1 MNTKGIILAGGSGT
15 RLSPLTSKISKHLL
29 PIYDKPMIFYP
40 LSILMLAGIK
50 EILIITNPEY
60 LESFKGILGDG
71 SFIGIDIE
79 YETQEN
85 PNGVADALI
94 IGERFID
101 KDNVCLILGDNFF
114 WGNYFSA
121 LLCDININF
130 KKGAHIFSYT
140 VRNPKGYGIVEMN
153 KNNVISIEEKPQN
166 PKSSLA
172 ITGLYFY
179 DNDCVKKAKQIK
191 PSVRNEIEITDIN
204 KLYLD
209 KNNLKCTHLGRGF
222 TWLDV
227 GTYENLLSASTFVHT
242 IEERQGFKIAC
253 IEEIALSKGWITKD
267 SLLNYIKNRPKSDY
281 YDYIKAL

>member
-1 MNTKGIILAGGSGT
+1 MNTKGIILAGGLGT
-15 RLSPLTSKISKHLL
+15 RLSPLTSKTSKHLL

-60 LESFKGILGDG
+60 VDSFKGVLGDG
-71 SFIGIDIE
+71 SFIGINIE
-79 YETQEN
+79 YETQDN

-114 WGNYFSA
+114 WGNYFST
-121 LLCDININF
+121 LLCDINTSF

-140 VRNPKGYGIVEMN
+140 VRNPKSYGIVEMS
-153 KNNVISIEEKPQN
+153 KNNVISIEEKPKN

-179 DNDCVKKAKQIK
+179 DND
-191 PSVRNEIEITDIN
+191 
-204 KLYLD
+204 
-209 KNNLKCTHLGRGF
+209 
-222 TWLDV
+222 W
-227 GTYENLLSASTFVHT
+227 
-242 IEERQGFKIAC
+242 
-253 IEEIALSKGWITKD
+253 
-267 SLLNYIKNRPKSDY
+267 
-281 YDYIKAL
+281 

>member
-1 MNTKGIILAGGSGT
+1 MNTKGIILAGGLGT
-15 RLSPLTSKISKHLL
+15 RLSPLTSKTSKHLL

-60 LESFKGILGDG
+60 VDSFKGVLGDG
-71 SFIGIDIE
+71 SFIGINIE
-79 YETQEN
+79 YETQDN

-114 WGNYFSA
+114 WGNYFST
-121 LLCDININF
+121 LLCDINTSF

-140 VRNPKGYGIVEMN
+140 VRNPKSYGIVEMS
-153 KNNVISIEEKPQN
+153 KNNVISIEEKPKN

-191 PSVRNEIEITDIN
+191 PSVRDELEITDIN

-209 KNNLKCTHLGRGF
+209 DNSLKCTHLGRGF

-253 IEEIALSKGWITKD
+253 IEEIALSKEWITKD
-267 SLLNYIKNRPKSDY
+267 SLLNYIKKRPNSDY